1 MARVGGI
8 NIPDNK
14 HIDVALTHI
23 YGIGRKT
30 AQDICNKLDIKFNK
44 KVSELSEKQLDTIRD
59 ELKNFQIEGDLR
71 RDVNFNIKRLMDLGC
86 YRGIRHRKG
95 LPLRGQRTKTNA
107 RTRKGKKRTIG
118 LGKKA
123 I

>member
-14 HIDVALTHI
+14 HVDVSLTHV

-30 AQDICNKLDIKFNK
+30 AQDICNKLKIKYSK
-44 KVSELSEKQLDTIRD
+44 KVSELSEEQLDKIRD

-71 RDVNFNIKRLMDLGC
+71 REINFNIKRLMDLGC

-107 RTRKGKKRTIG
+107 RTRKGPRKPI
-118 LGKKA
+118 KA
-123 I
+123 

>member
-14 HIDVALTHI
+14 HVDVSLTHV

-30 AQDICNKLDIKFNK
+30 AQDICDKLKIKYSK
-44 KVSELSEKQLDTIRD
+44 KVSELSEEQLDKIRD

-71 RDVNFNIKRLMDLGC
+71 RDIEKVCRLE
-86 YRGIRHRKG
+86 
-95 LPLRGQRTKTNA
+95 
-107 RTRKGKKRTIG
+107 GKEQKQMQEQEKVQG
-118 LGKKA
+118 NLLKHNGWQKEDKKNSN
-123 I
+123 

>member
-30 AQDICNKLDIKFNK
+30 AQDICNKLDIKFSTKKYSYITEHIIDNK
-44 KVSELSEKQLDTIRD
+44 FIFPTIGYFHIIC
-59 ELKNFQIEGDLR
+59 KY
-71 RDVNFNIKRLMDLGC
+71 FND
-86 YRGIRHRKG
+86 
-95 LPLRGQRTKTNA
+95 
-107 RTRKGKKRTIG
+107 KKRIILNNIEIKNMYTQTASHDHHTPTG
-118 LGKKA
+118 WKRWA
-123 I
+123 YSTNH

>member
-14 HIDVALTHI
+14 HIDVSLTHI

-30 AQDICNKLDIKFNK
+30 AQDICDKLKIKYYK
-44 KVSELSEKQLDTIRD
+44 KVSELTEDQLDKIRD
-59 ELKNFQIEGDLR
+59 ELKTFQIEGDLR
-71 RDVNFNIKRLMDLGC
+71 RDINFNIKRLMDLGC
-86 YRGIRHRKG
+86 YRGIRHRRS

-107 RTRKGKKRTIG
+107 RTRKGPRKPI
-118 LGKKA
+118 KA
-123 I
+123 

>member
-30 AQDICNKLDIKFNK
+30 AQDICNKLDIKFSK
-44 KVSELSEKQLDTIRD
+44 KSQ
-59 ELKNFQIEGDLR
+59 N
-71 RDVNFNIKRLMDLGC
+71 
-86 YRGIRHRKG
+86 
-95 LPLRGQRTKTNA
+95 
-107 RTRKGKKRTIG
+107 
-118 LGKKA
+118 
-123 I
+123 

>member
-8 NIPDNK
+8 YIPDNK
-14 HIDVALTHI
+14 HVDVSLTHV

-30 AQDICNKLDIKFNK
+30 AQDICDKLKIKYSK
-44 KVSELSEKQLDTIRD
+44 KVSELSEEQLDKIRD

-71 RDVNFNIKRLMDLGC
+71 REINFNIKRLMDLGC

-107 RTRKGKKRTIG
+107 RTRKGPRKPI
-118 LGKKA
+118 KA
-123 I
+123 